1 MKVLIFLSRPSNLTL
16 KLAGRCFLLV
26 LNFLRGSLLLS
37 RCVFSGFRDCLELG
51 GMSGVG
57 LVSDMVLI
65 SDCVR
70 VCLNSYSTKFICFLY
85 LLIVVHSIN

>member
-37 RCVFSGFRDCLELG
+37 CCVFSGSHDCLELG
-51 GMSGVG
+51 RMSGVG

-65 SDCVR
+65 SDCIR
-70 VCLNSYSTKFICFLY
+70 VCLNYYSIKFICFLY
-85 LLIVVHSIN
+85 LMIVVHSIN